1 MLVETTELI
10 GLEVFTHKGIYLGRV
25 YDVQI
30 DIANNRIYDL
40 ILSETNPTLIEESTD
55 LGVPYRWVQSVKE
68 VVVLRYFPGKVKLKP
83 PELRRRKHRGRR
95 KLRVIKEYFGEHGTS
110 RLPWK

>member
-1 MLVETTELI
+1 MLVETTELL

-25 YDVQI
+25 YDVQL
-30 DIANNRIYDL
+30 DVANNKIYDL
-40 ILSETNPTLIEESTD
+40 ILSETNPTLIEESRD

-68 VVVLRYFPGKVKLKP
+68 VVVLRYFPGRVKLKP
-83 PELRRRKHRGRR
+83 PELRRRRGRR
-95 KLRVIKEYFGEHGTS
+95 KLRVIKQYFGEHGTS